1 MTPEDLMQTGGV
13 GVLGSVVGGLLTFFG
28 LKERIDNLEKD
39 VVYKDTCAACKEGRK
54 GAEDALKERL
64 DRQEGY
70 LVEILSNIKGKA

>member
-1 MTPEDLMQTGGV
+1 MTPDDLMQTGGV

-28 LKERIDNLEKD
+28 LKERINDLEKS

-54 GAEDALKERL
+54 EADLALKERL

-70 LVEILSNIKGKA
+70 LIKILENLGGA